1 MKKKVKRLIRLLLAD
16 EGYIQP
22 ALFYDE
28 QYTAK
33 EKRQARKAFESSM
46 WAEIIML
53 RTVMKRYFAASR
65 QRKEANDV
73 SKLAEDLRLLGT
85 SCMRLARVMQVNQ
98 ALQDACSDK
107 VEDSIN
113 SAVQAVLAEF
123 GKECGD
129 QLTEVYHE

>member
-1 MKKKVKRLIRLLLAD
+1 MKKKVRRLVRLLLAD
-16 EGYIQP
+16 DSYVQP

-33 EKRQARKAFESSM
+33 EKRQARKACESTM

-53 RTVMKRYFAASR
+53 RTVMKRYFAASK

-73 SKLAEDLRLLGT
+73 NKIADDLRLLGT

-98 ALQDACSDK
+98 ALQDADSEK

-113 SAVQAVLAEF
+113 TAVQAVLAEF
-123 GKECGD
+123 GRECD
-129 QLTEVYHE
+129 DPLQEVYGG